1 MSSLAKMLSVFDAFT
16 PQTPALSAEE
26 IMAKLGY
33 SRGTAYR
40 YIRELHTAGFL
51 SRVAGQYTLG
61 PRIIELDYH
70 IREADPNLRM
80 IQTVMQTLR
89 DKTEC
94 DVLLTSFFE
103 NRVVVSLHE
112 RGTSALKMSFGRGR
126 AMPLFKGAGSK
137 IILAC
142 LKMARQRKVYA
153 AHSDEIAAAGLGNTW
168 EEFRAGLLLVRRT
181 GAAISVAEL
190 DPDNVGVAVP
200 VNTDPPGSLV
210 LVFSA
215 ARYAMSDK
223 NFVIQI
229 AKEAAEQV
237 NEVIQKRNE
246 DSGSVL
252 DLLGEDMKVVAH
264 SP

>member
-1 MSSLAKMLSVFDAFT
+1 MLSVFDAFT
-16 PQTPALSAEE
+16 PETPALSAED

-40 YIRELHTAGFL
+40 YIRELHASGFL
-51 SRVAGQYTLG
+51 ARVAGQYTLG

-80 IQTVMQTLR
+80 IQKVMRGLR

-103 NRVVVSLHE
+103 NRVIVSLHE
-112 RGTSALKMSFGRGR
+112 RGLSPLKMSFGRGR

-137 IILAC
+137 IILARMT
-142 LKMARQRKVYA
+142 MARQRKLYA
-153 AHSDEIAAAGLGNTW
+153 AHTDAIAAADLGDTW
-168 EEFRAGLLLVRRT
+168 EEFRASLLTLRRA

-210 LVFSA
+210 LVFSTV
-215 ARYAMSDK
+215 RYAMSDTK
-223 NFVIQI
+223 FVIQL
-229 AKEAAEQV
+229 AKDAAKQIDEM
-237 NEVIQKRNE
+237 IKKRDD
-246 DSGSVL
+246 DSETDFGIS
-252 DLLGEDMKVVAH
+252 
-264 SP
+264 

>member
-16 PQTPALSAEE
+16 PETPALSAED

-70 IREADPNLRM
+70 IREADPHLQM
-80 IQTVMQTLR
+80 IQKVMQALR
-89 DKTEC
+89 DRTEC

-112 RGTSALKMSFGRGR
+112 RGLSALKMSFGRGR

-142 LKMARQRKVYA
+142 LPMARQRKLYA
-153 AHSDEIAAAGLGNTW
+153 GHTAEIAAAGLGDTW
-168 EEFRAGLLLVRRT
+168 EEFRAALLAIRRA
-181 GAAISVAEL
+181 GAAVSVAEL

-215 ARYAMSDK
+215 ARYAMSDEK
-223 NFVIQI
+223 FVIQV
-229 AKEAAEQV
+229 AKEAAEQI
-237 NEVIQKRNE
+237 NEMIKKRND
-246 DSGSVL
+246 DSDRVL
-252 DLLGEDMKVVAH
+252 DLLIEGPKIVAH
-264 SP
+264 GP

>member
-1 MSSLAKMLSVFDAFT
+1 MSSLAKMLSVFDTFT
-16 PQTPALSAEE
+16 IETPALSAED

-70 IREADPNLRM
+70 IRGADPNLRM
-80 IQTVMQTLR
+80 IQTVMQALR
-89 DKTEC
+89 DRTEC

-112 RGTSALKMSFGRGR
+112 RGPSALKMSFGRGR

-142 LKMARQRKVYA
+142 FPMARQRKVYA
-153 AHSDEIAAAGLGNTW
+153 KYSQEIAAAGLGDTW
-168 EEFRAGLLLVRRT
+168 EDFRAGMLKIRRT
-181 GAAISVAEL
+181 GAAVSMAEL
-190 DPDNVGVAVP
+190 DPDNVGVAVS

-223 NFVIQI
+223 KYVDQV
-229 AKEAAEQV
+229 AKEAAEQI
-237 NEVIQKRNE
+237 NEIIKRRIAASEN
-246 DSGSVL
+246 VL
-252 DLLGEDMKVVAH
+252 DVLNE
-264 SP
+264 